1 MRIKYIPFSK
11 LPYSDTCWS
20 LIEGPDEKV
29 YAAACCEHSSGGT
42 AFIIRYDPR
51 REQLEYLLDVA
62 EVVGQP
68 PINGRPTQC
77 KIHYSMIIDDEGILY
92 AATHLSGPA
101 ISEICYNPWGSFD
114 DSARSFVGS
123 RLLAYDTRKETVLWT
138 DTLIPWEG
146 CRCLALDRA
155 ARRIY
160 ALGYPRDHLY
170 VYDLDSRQRFDAGRI
185 GSVNPQTIW
194 LQAISGQEQ
203 RVWTT
208 DDDGRLIVYDP
219 EAQSIITTDLRTP
232 HAPYQ
237 TGWHNLVYDV
247 VQVPGSSDVAGV
259 AWNVDPYLFRL
270 GHAEDP
276 NAAVVQDMGPVSPGI
291 SGYGNRGLNTDHV
304 GGLVFSAAGEL
315 LFSVGQLAITNATD
329 IEPAK
334 LKAMNLATGES
345 RDVCELRGEDGAPAT
360 YISRAV
366 RIGPEHLVMGTVGRV
381 PTGIMHIQLDGDMS
395 QGPFEA
401 TPRRYWG

>member
-1 MRIKYIPFSK
+1 M
-11 LPYSDTCWS
+11 
-20 LIEGPDEKV
+20 
-29 YAAACCEHSSGGT
+29 
-42 AFIIRYDPR
+42 
-51 REQLEYLLDVA
+51 
-62 EVVGQP
+62 
-68 PINGRPTQC
+68 
-77 KIHYSMIIDDEGILY
+77 
-92 AATHLSGPA
+92 
-101 ISEICYNPWGSFD
+101 
-114 DSARSFVGS
+114 
-123 RLLAYDTRKETVLWT
+123 
-138 DTLIPWEG
+138 
-146 CRCLALDRA
+146 
-155 ARRIY
+155 
-160 ALGYPRDHLY
+160 
-170 VYDLDSRQRFDAGRI
+170 
-185 GSVNPQTIW
+185 
-194 LQAISGQEQ
+194 
-203 RVWTT
+203 
-208 DDDGRLIVYDP
+208 
-219 EAQSIITTDLRTP
+219 
-232 HAPYQ
+232 
-237 TGWHNLVYDV
+237 YDV